1 MDRRLTARIDG
12 QLGLVTRTQAL
23 AFGLSDKAV
32 RWKVD
37 SGRWVRVHPGVY
49 LTVPGRDDGQV
60 RALAVL
66 LHIGTPSALC
76 RAGAAYLWRPARAPG
91 PTLEVVVGAS
101 QNPGPIEGVVVRR
114 SKHAIERTHE
124 TAWPHRTT
132 VEQTILDL
140 GLGEPLDVAVGLI
153 ARADQP
159 GLTTARNLRQALD
172 HRPTQTSRS
181 LPYDVIGD
189 VQGGAESS
197 AERRYI
203 RDVEIARALPRGR
216 RQAAGRGGTRRDN
229 VYHEIK
235 VIVEIDGR
243 RAHAGWRAQQ
253 RDGRRDRQA
262 AADAYLTVRGFWPD
276 VAGGRCGFALEL
288 KAIFRSR
295 GWKGRVRPCR
305 SPGCAV
311 KGGL

>member
-12 QLGLVTRTQAL
+12 QFGLVTRTQAL

-49 LTVPGRDDGQV
+49 LTVPGRDDWQV

-76 RAGAAYLWRPARAPG
+76 RGSAAYLWRLAPAPG
-91 PTLEVVVGAS
+91 PAVEVVVGAS
-101 QNPGPIEGVVVRR
+101 RNPGPVGGVVVRR
-114 SKHAIERTHE
+114 SKHAIDRTHE

-132 VEQTILDL
+132 VEHTIFDL
-140 GLGEPLDVAVGLI
+140 AHGEPLDVAVGLI
-153 ARADQP
+153 ARADQL

-172 HRPTQTSRS
+172 HRPNQTSRS
-181 LPYDVIGD
+181 LLYDVIGD

-203 RDVEIARALPRGR
+203 RDVEVAHALPRGR

-229 VYHEIK
+229 VYDEIK

-288 KAIFRSR
+288 EAIFRAR
-295 GWKGRVRPCR
+295 GWNGRVRPCR
-305 SPGCAV
+305 SSDCAV
-311 KGGL
+311 RRGS